1 MFPIG
6 KPSNYG
12 ANEQGNFT
20 PEGLQDVQEIFDA
33 LLQKCGLPPGSE
45 EATRMAK
52 AVIHFYQSGQSN
64 PTVIREML
72 APAFRRP
79 RRGGGKHARKSK
91 ARRYLPGRF

>member
-20 PEGLQDVQEIFDA
+20 PEGLQEVQDVFDA
-33 LLQKCGLPPGSE
+33 LLEECGLPPGSE

-52 AVIHFYQSGQSN
+52 AVFHFYQSGQSN

-79 RRGGGKHARKSK
+79 GRVRGKYGRKSK
-91 ARRYLPGRF
+91 ARRGLSGRF